1 MVNKLIFEN
10 VKLKRYQTANILF
23 SGEKGINLSGG
34 QKQRVSLARAVY
46 SNQDIYLLDD
56 PLSAVDS
63 HVGKHIFEQVIGPRG
78 LLKNKT
84 RILVTNS
91 VAFLNQMDYIV
102 VMKNGRISE
111 AGSYKELLANKGFF
125 TEYLMEH
132 LSEATEK
139 SDDYVEDLDVL
150 TQEIQEVINTEG
162 TKSKVLKTQISN
174 ISSIFVDDESKST
187 RSRPGHRGQRRSEGG
202 SIKSERGIHLC
213 INSKIVKKIQDC
225 KTKQ

>member
-1 MVNKLIFEN
+1 MSNWKKYIKQQIFF
-10 VKLKRYQTANILF
+10 L
-23 SGEKGINLSGG
+23 GEKGINLSGG

-46 SNQDIYLLDD
+46 SNQDVYLLDD

-111 AGSYKELLANKGFF
+111 AGSYKELLANKGYF

-132 LSEATEK
+132 LSEAAEK
-139 SDDYVEDLDVL
+139 SDDDVEDLELL

-174 ISSIFVDDESKST
+174 ISSIILDDESKSA
-187 RSRPGHRGQRRSEGG
+187 RSRPGHGGQRRSEGG
-202 SIKSERGIHLC
+202 SIKSDRGIHLC
-213 INSKIVKKIQDC
+213 TNSKIILKNPRL
-225 KTKQ
+225 

>member
-1 MVNKLIFEN
+1 MNIF
-10 VKLKRYQTANILF
+10 F

-46 SNQDIYLLDD
+46 SNQDVYLLDD

-84 RILVTNS
+84 RVLVTNS
-91 VAFLNQMDYIV
+91 VAFLDQMDYIV

-111 AGSYKELLANKGFF
+111 AGSYKELLANEGYF

-132 LSEATEK
+132 MSQAAED
-139 SDDYVEDLDVL
+139 SDLEVL
-150 TQEIQEVINTEG
+150 KQEIQEVINTEG
-162 TKSKVLKTQISN
+162 TKSQVLKTQISN
-174 ISSIFVDDESKST
+174 ISSIFIDEESKST
-187 RSRPGHRGQRRSEGG
+187 RSRPGHQGQQRSVGG
-202 SIKSERGIHLC
+202 SIKSERGIHSC
-213 INSKIVKKIQDC
+213 IN
-225 KTKQ
+225 

>member
-1 MVNKLIFEN
+1 MVNKLILEN
-10 VKLKRYQTANILF
+10 VKLIKILNGEYFF

-46 SNQDIYLLDD
+46 SNQDVYLLDD

-84 RILVTNS
+84 RVLVTNS
-91 VAFLNQMDYIV
+91 VAFLDQMDYIV

-111 AGSYKELLANKGFF
+111 AGSYKELLANEGYF

-132 LSEATEK
+132 MSQAAED
-139 SDDYVEDLDVL
+139 SDLEVL
-150 TQEIQEVINTEG
+150 KQEIQEVINTEG
-162 TKSKVLKTQISN
+162 TKSQVLKTQISN
-174 ISSIFVDDESKST
+174 ISSIFIDEESKST
-187 RSRPGHRGQRRSEGG
+187 RSRPGHQGQQRSVGG
-202 SIKSERGIHLC
+202 SIKSERGIHSC
-213 INSKIVKKIQDC
+213 IN
-225 KTKQ
+225 